1 MATAKANVNT
11 WLGQAHKYCKVYL
24 IHGTPCPTTHH
35 YPILIYR
42 YQVQTWFSSA
52 LKWNSAFFILDF
64 TVTIPFFIVYSILLI
79 ADFRFFVV
87 LVKSGLQV
95 ENRNKQSIKNNS
107 AQIHTKDCTLSQKLG
122 KQTWT
127 VQKQC

>member
-1 MATAKANVNT
+1 MEMATAKANVNT

-35 YPILIYR
+35 YPIFIYR
-42 YQVQTWFSSA
+42 PDFRRFKTEFR
-52 LKWNSAFFILDF
+52 FFYSGFYRYDS
-64 TVTIPFFIVYSILLI
+64 FFIVYSILLI
-79 ADFRFFVV
+79 ADFHFFVV

-127 VQKQC
+127 VQKQG